1 MDDSIEESGKT
12 PVAKNIG
19 KKPGDL
25 ASMPRTILAGQA
37 MKEAQHANEF
47 DLLDSILG
55 TKSGIGMTKSLS
67 FDEDDGSSE
76 SDLVSY
82 GTHSTSSSIFM
93 NDEAETNYSYAE
105 ENYMDHD
112 GSLSDILE
120 LESESSY
127 CETLNNTQVS
137 IEVDAS
143 FFSAADDEVD
153 CVEDRGL
160 ADTPAPINMD
170 NPISNEKLETILEND
185 GEEALDRALML
196 KSSTSEIDG
205 NVFHA
210 DLCNQFLR
218 DSLKSAIVALRSASA
233 EKRCTEAS
241 METRL
246 EKSIEVES
254 SLDEANEHVQSLQKR
269 LKEKECDAMNL
280 KDEILK
286 SASRNKELNE
296 NLSSLQDKY
305 DKVDCLLEKSKNDCL
320 QSQTKCEHLEK
331 SLELLKDRLSNTQD
345 RHREAENLIVKT
357 KSDLSTAQA
366 EIMTLTRSAE
376 EQSNQKTIMRDD
388 LDNTYSKI
396 FILQD
401 DLKLQVAEC
410 AAKNLL
416 LEENRSELSSLKLEL
431 ESKES
436 RSDMAERGLDD
447 AREHIDFVKKT
458 FAATKLTLEEELKH
472 LQFVI
477 AEKGTELE
485 SQRKQSSRSHQFQ
498 SELEEEIRHGTEELS
513 SIRKSLYKTNA
524 ELQVE
529 RRALSDT
536 KKELTRSREKCKMIE
551 EESCR
556 TLAETNERQ
565 ERTNMKIRLLKND
578 LETFQQMQKK
588 RMFSSD
594 NYCCFFPFRQRSST
608 SIITSDVNEA
618 YEEIVCCMENALRCD
633 AAEITLSG
641 EIIAKLLDDPG
652 EGHDFYLHG
661 SEIIEGD
668 VQAMNELPL
677 RPYYKD
683 LSRRIIF
690 YYRRICQ
697 DFNAVDEMPR
707 SILGTDGL
715 NLVQDEIS
723 TKNCLEWL
731 QNIGEEG
738 IVEFLGLRESDYV
751 PPCLETDKEESTIE
765 IM

>member
-1 MDDSIEESGKT
+1 MSIDDSIEESG
-12 PVAKNIG
+12 AKNIG

-25 ASMPRTILAGQA
+25 ASMPHILLTGQA
-37 MKEAQHANEF
+37 MKEAQNANEF

-67 FDEDDGSSE
+67 YDEDDGSSE

-93 NDEAETNYSYAE
+93 NDEAETNYSYVE

-137 IEVDAS
+137 IEVDVS

-153 CVEDRGL
+153 GVKNHGL
-160 ADTPAPINMD
+160 ADTPASISMD
-170 NPISNEKLETILEND
+170 NPISKETLETILEND

-196 KSSTSEIDG
+196 RTSTSEIDG

-218 DSLKSAIVALRSASA
+218 NSLKSTIVALRSASA

-241 METRL
+241 METRM

-254 SLDEANEHVQSLQKR
+254 SLDEANELVQSLRKR

-286 SASRNKELNE
+286 GTSRNKELNG
-296 NLSSLQDKY
+296 NLSSLQDKN
-305 DKVDCLLEKSKNDCL
+305 DKVDFLLEKSKNECL
-320 QSQTKCEHLEK
+320 QSQNKCEHLEK
-331 SLELLKDRLSNTQD
+331 SHEVLKDKLSNTQD
-345 RHREAENLIVKT
+345 RHREAENFIVKT

-366 EIMTLTRSAE
+366 EVMTLTRSAE
-376 EQSNQKTIMRDD
+376 EQSSERKIMRDD
-388 LDNTYSKI
+388 LGNTYDKI

-401 DLKLQVAEC
+401 DLKLQVEKC

-416 LEENRSELSSLKLEL
+416 LEESRSELSSLKFEL

-436 RSDMAERGLDD
+436 RSDMAERGLED

-458 FAATKLTLEEELKH
+458 FAATKQTLEEELKH
-472 LQFVI
+472 LQVAI
-477 AEKGTELE
+477 AENGTELE

-498 SELEEEIRHGTEELS
+498 SELEEEIRHGAEELS
-513 SIRKSLYKTNA
+513 SIRKSLHKTNT

-529 RRALSDT
+529 RGALCDT
-536 KKELTRSREKCKMIE
+536 NNELSRSRKKCKMIE
-551 EESCR
+551 EELCR
-556 TLAETNERQ
+556 TLDETNERQ
-565 ERTNMKIRLLKND
+565 ERSNMKIRLLKND
-578 LETFQQMQKK
+578 FERSQQKQKK
-588 RMFSSD
+588 RMFSSE

-633 AAEITLSG
+633 AAEIILSG
-641 EIIAKLLDDPG
+641 DIIAELLDDPG
-652 EGHDFYLHG
+652 EEHDFYLHG

-668 VQAMNELPL
+668 VQAMNDLPL
-677 RPYYKD
+677 RPYYKE

-690 YYRRICQ
+690 YYRRNCQ

-707 SILGTDGL
+707 SILGTDVL
-715 NLVQDEIS
+715 NLVHDEIS
-723 TKNCLEWL
+723 TNNCLEWL

-751 PPCLETDKEESTIE
+751 PPYLEADKESLSNE
-765 IM
+765 IL